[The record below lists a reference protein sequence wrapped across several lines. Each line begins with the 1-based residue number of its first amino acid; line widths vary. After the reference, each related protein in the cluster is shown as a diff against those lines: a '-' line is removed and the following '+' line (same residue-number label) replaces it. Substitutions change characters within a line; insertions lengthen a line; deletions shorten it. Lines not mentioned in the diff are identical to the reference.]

1 MIIDY
6 KIINFHKYIDLQK
19 TFYKKKGLKQGI
31 SIIEIIIYL
40 ALFTTISIV
49 VINSF
54 IIVISTFSTIR
65 ANHDLINAGS
75 NSMERISR
83 EIRQAKN
90 IDIVNSTF
98 DSNSSI
104 LRLNDTNGT
113 SYVVFDKSGNGLRI
127 SKNGV
132 TIGNLLTDNVILNKL
147 IFTRISTPNSEG
159 VKIEIEVED
168 INDKTERIEKFCNT
182 VILRGGYQN

>member
-1 MIIDY
+1 MITNY
-6 KIINFHKYIDLQK
+6 KINNFYKYINLKK
-19 TFYKKKGLKQGI
+19 TFYDRKSLKRGV

-40 ALFTTISIV
+40 ALFTAISIV

-65 ANHDLINAGS
+65 VNHDLINAGS

-90 IDIVNSTF
+90 IDIINSTF

-104 LRLNDTNGT
+104 LKLNDRDGI
-113 SYVVFDKSGNGLRI
+113 SYVVIDKDGNGLRI
-127 SKNGV
+127 SKNGI
-132 TIGNLLTDNVILNKL
+132 TIGNLLADNVTLNKL
-147 IFTRISTPNSEG
+147 IFTRISTSNTEG
-159 VKIEIEVED
+159 VKIEMEVED
-168 INDKTERIEKFCNT
+168 TNSKTERIEKFYNT
-182 VILRGGYQN
+182 IILRGGY